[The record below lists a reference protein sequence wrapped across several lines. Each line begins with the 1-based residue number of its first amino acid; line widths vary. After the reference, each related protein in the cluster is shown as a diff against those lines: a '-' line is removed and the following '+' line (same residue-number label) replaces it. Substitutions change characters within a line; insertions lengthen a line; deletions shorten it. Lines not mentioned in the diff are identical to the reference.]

1 MNQPE
6 RTHWSLLCTNKTK
19 GEIHD
24 QNKSLLIVAKL
35 QNVNSKSIMN
45 EL

>member
-6 RTHWSLLCTNKTK
+6 RTHWSLLCNKKTK

-35 QNVNSKSIMN
+35 QNVTVKAS
-45 EL
+45 